1 MATYKSIAYDQVLGN
16 PSAMVLLEEQT
27 ASTSANLTFSSG
39 IDSTYKEYIFTI
51 ISSHPSTNP
60 GILSFQGTTDG
71 TNYNVTITSSSFRAF
86 HAEDDSELGLA
97 YATNFDQAQG
107 TALQNL
113 DSGSGN
119 DNDKASSGY
128 LHLYN
133 PSSTTF
139 IKHFN
144 AQVSETNDGIVSHN
158 HFTAGYFNTTS
169 AITGI
174 RFQLNSGNIDTG
186 TFKMYG
192 VN

>member
-1 MATYKSIAYDQVLGN
+1 
-16 PSAMVLLEEQT
+16 MVLLQEQT
-27 ASTSANLTFSSG
+27 ASTSDDISFTSG
-39 IDSTYKEYIFTI
+39 IDSTYKEYVFSI

-60 GILSFQGTTDG
+60 GIMSFQGTTDG
-71 TNYNVTITSSSFRAF
+71 TNYNVAITSTSFRAF
-86 HAEDDSELGLA
+86 HAEDDSEAALA
-97 YATNFDQAQG
+97 YATAFDQAQG
-107 TALQNL
+107 TEVQNL

-119 DNDKASSGY
+119 DSDKASSGY

-139 IKHFN
+139 IKHFT
-144 AQVSETNDGIVSHN
+144 AQLSDTNDGVVSHN

-174 RFQLNSGNIDTG
+174 RFQLNSGTIDTG
-186 TFKMYG
+186 TIKMYG

>member
-1 MATYKSIAYDQVLGN
+1 MATYKSIAYAPISGGG
-16 PSAMVLLEEQT
+16 AMVLLNEQT
-27 ASTSANLTFSSG
+27 ASTSANLTFDNG
-39 IDSTYKEYIFTI
+39 VDSTYKEYIFSI

-60 GILSFQGTTDG
+60 GIMSFQGTTDG
-71 TNYNVTITSSSFRAF
+71 TNYNVAITSSSFRAF
-86 HAEDDSELGLA
+86 HAEDDSEASVA

-107 TALQNL
+107 TAIQNL

-139 IKHFN
+139 IKHFT
-144 AQVSETNDGIVSHN
+144 AQLSDTNDGVVSHN
-158 HFTAGYFNTTS
+158 HFTGGYFNTTS

-174 RFQLNSGNIDTG
+174 RFQLNSGTIDTG
-186 TFKMYG
+186 TIKMYG